1 LKAKPKSAA
10 SNKARAK
17 KPQPKSSR
25 RKLAAALTAA
35 GAVAAAVLIYMLAV
49 APNLGLVKLKPEGG
63 KYIDKKNGIAYV
75 PADVNYEPFAVG
87 QPYAEAGSITLH
99 EIPGLDPKQ
108 WLTEKYEGVGAIYH
122 SDEIELPGLDG
133 WQAGAVLVCES
144 DVITVQKAEITDPAE
159 VGAIVAAAT
168 QNPLESE
175 PFELVTERDSYK
187 VYHLKFTS
195 SVFEGLYYDIIY
207 LDNGKN
213 AYFYDRSSKLYYDAG
228 ELLSGYL
235 PRTTATD

>member
-1 LKAKPKSAA
+1 MKAKPKSAA

-49 APNLGLVKLKPEGG
+49 APISVLSSSSPRAAN
-63 KYIDKKNGIAYV
+63 ISTKNGIAYV

-108 WLTEKYEGVGAIYH
+108 WLTEKYRGVGAIYH

-144 DVITVQKAEITDPAE
+144 DVITVQKAEITDRQRSARLSPPPRR
-159 VGAIVAAAT
+159 T
-168 QNPLESE
+168 
-175 PFELVTERDSYK
+175 
-187 VYHLKFTS
+187 
-195 SVFEGLYYDIIY
+195 
-207 LDNGKN
+207 
-213 AYFYDRSSKLYYDAG
+213 RSSPSRSNWSPSA
-228 ELLSGYL
+228 
-235 PRTTATD
+235 TAIKSIT

>member
-1 LKAKPKSAA
+1 MKAKPKSAA

-99 EIPGLDPKQ
+99 EIPGLDPTVADRKIR
-108 WLTEKYEGVGAIYH
+108 GVSAIYH
-122 SDEIELPGLDG
+122 SDEIELPGVTA
-133 WQAGAVLVCES
+133 QR
-144 DVITVQKAEITDPAE
+144 
-159 VGAIVAAAT
+159 AA
-168 QNPLESE
+168 P
-175 PFELVTERDSYK
+175 
-187 VYHLKFTS
+187 S
-195 SVFEGLYYDIIY
+195 SSA
-207 LDNGKN
+207 N
-213 AYFYDRSSKLYYDAG
+213 
-228 ELLSGYL
+228 
-235 PRTTATD
+235 RTL